1 MIYKIFLKQHKI
13 FYKKR
18 NNVNYK
24 IKLNRLYF
32 KKVLGKEYLYVQ
44 GNAPRNI
51 LMSSYSKVGRFF
63 LFKKGGI
70 SGIKSNLSF

>member
-44 GNAPRNI
+44 ENTPGGVFS
-51 LMSSYSKVGRFF
+51 MSNYSKLGSFF
-63 LFKKGGI
+63 I
-70 SGIKSNLSF
+70 